1 MNIAKR
7 NLIVLIIIGILL
19 SGIPAITLCSSYCVA
34 SDFDLD
40 SAMDGS
46 CPFSLQPFVQIAIL
60 LSALYVLTSA
70 GFLLATD
77 RLSIPSGVYWPLF
90 RPPRF
95 SR

>member
-7 NLIVLIIIGILL
+7 NLIVPIIIGILL

-34 SDFDLD
+34 SDFDPD

-46 CPFSLQPFVQIAIL
+46 CPFSLHPFIQIAIL
-60 LSALYVLTSA
+60 LSTLYVLTCA

-77 RLSIPSGVYWPLF
+77 RLSISPGVYWPLF

>member
-1 MNIAKR
+1 MNITKK

-19 SGIPAITLCSSYCVA
+19 PGILAISLCSIYCVA

-46 CPFSLQPFVQIAIL
+46 CPFSLHLFVQIAIV
-60 LSALYVLTSA
+60 LSALFVLTQA
-70 GFLLATD
+70 GFLLARD
-77 RLSIPSGVYWPLF
+77 RLFIPPGAYWPLF

>member
-40 SAMDGS
+40 SAMDAS
-46 CPFSLQPFVQIAIL
+46 CPFSLHSFVQIAIV
-60 LSALYVLTSA
+60 LSALFVLTCT

-77 RLSIPSGVYWPLF
+77 RLSIPPGVYWPLF

-95 SR
+95 SQ